1 MLNGLVYKLL
11 YRHISVWQMAGFT
24 LANLCGMTIV
34 VAAIQFA
41 ADVLPLFSGNDSF
54 MRPGQ
59 IVITKRVNYFS
70 SLSGS
75 TPVFSGE
82 EIKDIR
88 EQSFT
93 KSVGLFLPSQYKVY
107 ATIGSRDMGMEF
119 STQMFF
125 ESLPD
130 EFIDVNLNQ
139 WKYDAG
145 SDSVPII
152 LPRNY
157 LNLYNFGYAT
167 SQGLPTISE
176 GIIKQIGIRLQLSGD
191 QASVVRHGK
200 VVAFSRSLNTI
211 LVPQTFM
218 QEYNKTLSPGRT
230 PRPSRLAIIAT
241 NIGDSK
247 IADYLDAHG
256 YDTEGN
262 DADSAKTA
270 SFLRITTII
279 VSAVGIIICIL
290 SFYVLILSI
299 FLLLQKHT
307 EIIDSLL
314 LIGYSPRSVAMPFYI
329 LAIGL
334 NTIVA
339 IAAVWI
345 SALLRDYY
353 LPRFGELYPQLDTT
367 EILPSLTAATAI
379 YLLMC
384 ILNTCAVRR
393 KINSIWHL
401 HE

>member
-82 EIKDIR
+82 EIKDIK

-230 PRPSRLAIIAT
+230 PQPSRLAVIAT

-247 IADYLDAHG
+247 IADYLDTHG

-339 IAAVWI
+339 ISAVWI

-353 LPRFGELYPQLDTT
+353 LPRFGELYPQLDTID
-367 EILPSLTAATAI
+367 ILPSLTAATAI

>member
-82 EIKDIR
+82 EIKDIK

-107 ATIGSRDMGMEF
+107 ATIGSKDMGMEF

-139 WKYDAG
+139 WKYTAG

-176 GIIKQIGIRLQLSGD
+176 GIIKQIGIRLQRPGIGC
-191 QASVVRHGK
+191 ASWKGCGILPYAEHDSCSTDLHAGIQQDT
-200 VVAFSRSLNTI
+200 FSRT
-211 LVPQTFM
+211 
-218 QEYNKTLSPGRT
+218 
-230 PRPSRLAIIAT
+230 
-241 NIGDSK
+241 
-247 IADYLDAHG
+247 
-256 YDTEGN
+256 DT
-262 DADSAKTA
+262 
-270 SFLRITTII
+270 TTIKT
-279 VSAVGIIICIL
+279 CC
-290 SFYVLILSI
+290 
-299 FLLLQKHT
+299 
-307 EIIDSLL
+307 
-314 LIGYSPRSVAMPFYI
+314 YSNEYR
-329 LAIGL
+329 
-334 NTIVA
+334 
-339 IAAVWI
+339 
-345 SALLRDYY
+345 
-353 LPRFGELYPQLDTT
+353 
-367 EILPSLTAATAI
+367 
-379 YLLMC
+379 
-384 ILNTCAVRR
+384 
-393 KINSIWHL
+393 
-401 HE
+401 

>member
-1 MLNGLVYKLL
+1 
-11 YRHISVWQMAGFT
+11 MAGFT

-218 QEYNKTLSPGRT
+218 LEYNKTLSPGRT
-230 PRPSRLAIIAT
+230 PQPSRLAVIAT

-279 VSAVGIIICIL
+279 
-290 SFYVLILSI
+290 VLILSI

-339 IAAVWI
+339 ISAVWI

-353 LPRFGELYPQLDTT
+353 LPRFGELYPQLDTID
-367 EILPSLTAATAI
+367 ILPSLTAATAI

>member
-1 MLNGLVYKLL
+1 MADGGLYLGKPL
-11 YRHISVWQMAGFT
+11 RHDHCRCRHTVC
-24 LANLCGMTIV
+24 CGCIAFV
-34 VAAIQFA
+34 FRKRQFHA
-41 ADVLPLFSGNDSF
+41 TGTDCHNKAC
-54 MRPGQ
+54 
-59 IVITKRVNYFS
+59 
-70 SLSGS
+70 
-75 TPVFSGE
+75 E
-82 EIKDIR
+82 
-88 EQSFT
+88 
-93 KSVGLFLPSQYKVY
+93 LFLLPFRQHSGILRRGDKGHQGTVLHQKRGTVPSI
-107 ATIGSRDMGMEF
+107 TIQGLCHHWQQRHGNGVFHTDV
-119 STQMFF
+119 F

-200 VVAFSRSLNTI
+200 VVAFSRTLNTI

-230 PRPSRLAIIAT
+230 PQPSRLAVIAT

-339 IAAVWI
+339 ISAVWM

-367 EILPSLTAATAI
+367 EILPSLIAATAI

-384 ILNTCAVRR
+384 ILNSCAVRR

>member
-82 EIKDIR
+82 EIKDIK

-139 WKYDAG
+139 WKYTVG

-200 VVAFSRSLNTI
+200 VVAFS
-211 LVPQTFM
+211 VA
-218 QEYNKTLSPGRT
+218 YC
-230 PRPSRLAIIAT
+230 
-241 NIGDSK
+241 
-247 IADYLDAHG
+247 G
-256 YDTEGN
+256 YDFSTKRCMSLVEHTQPQH
-262 DADSAKTA
+262 APS
-270 SFLRITTII
+270 SPIT
-279 VSAVGIIICIL
+279 
-290 SFYVLILSI
+290 
-299 FLLLQKHT
+299 
-307 EIIDSLL
+307 
-314 LIGYSPRSVAMPFYI
+314 
-329 LAIGL
+329 
-334 NTIVA
+334 
-339 IAAVWI
+339 
-345 SALLRDYY
+345 
-353 LPRFGELYPQLDTT
+353 GE
-367 EILPSLTAATAI
+367 A
-379 YLLMC
+379 
-384 ILNTCAVRR
+384 
-393 KINSIWHL
+393 
-401 HE
+401 